1 MANALYNRFKQDVLK
16 KVHNLGTDT
25 IMVAL
30 VSGYTFS
37 QSHQVWADVS
47 SSEIANGNGYTTG
60 GQQLTGNAVS
70 IDGTN
75 NRGVFSANN
84 PSWSSST
91 ITATGAI
98 IYSASA
104 TGNPLIAY
112 IDFGGAKSDS
122 ASIFTIQWDASGVL
136 YFG

>member
-16 KVHNLGTDT
+16 KIHDLANDD
-25 IMVAL
+25 IRVAL
-30 VSGYTFS
+30 VNGYVLS
-37 QSHQVWADVS
+37 QAHQVYADIG
-47 SSEIANGNGYTTG
+47 SEVANGNGYTTG
-60 GQQLTGNAVS
+60 GQQLAGNAVS

-75 NRGVFSANN
+75 NRGVFAANN
-84 PSWSSST
+84 PSWSNST

-98 IYSASA
+98 LYNNTAS
-104 TGNPLIAY
+104 GKPLIAY
-112 IDFGGAKSDS
+112 IDFGGSKADS

>member
-1 MANALYNRFKQDVLK
+1 MANALFNRFKQDVLK
-16 KVHNLGTDT
+16 KIHNLGSDN

-30 VSGYTFS
+30 VNGYTFN
-37 QSHQVWADVS
+37 QANQVWTDVS
-47 SSEIANGNGYTTG
+47 SFEIPNGNGYTTG

-70 IDGTN
+70 IDSTN

-98 IYSASA
+98 IYNASA
-104 TGNPLIAY
+104 TGSPLIAY
-112 IDFGGAKSDS
+112 IDFGGSKSDS

>member
-1 MANALYNRFKQDVLK
+1 MANALFNRFKQDVLK
-16 KVHNLGTDT
+16 KVHD
-25 IMVAL
+25 L
-30 VSGYTFS
+30 VNDDIYVMLVNNYVFN
-37 QSHQVWADVS
+37 QAHQVYADVS
-47 SSEIANGNGYTTG
+47 SAEVANGNGYTTG

-75 NRGVFSANN
+75 NRGVFAANN
-84 PSWSSST
+84 PSWSNST

-98 IYSASA
+98 LYNNTAS
-104 TGNPLIAY
+104 GKPLIAY
-112 IDFGGAKSDS
+112 IDFGGSKADS